1 MTKEEYLNMYKEDKL
16 AEICAQ
22 LEEERD
28 YYHDEMNAY
37 KSDAQAAQKKADD
50 FSSYWE
56 SVDKLSKKLET
67 LPAKDFIKLYYIMHG
82 LINDHVRYSNINV
95 RAIETDSL
103 SSLRCVTTAYN

>member
-1 MTKEEYLNMYKEDKL
+1 MTKEEYLNMYKEGKL

-28 YYHDEMNAY
+28 YYHYEMNAY
-37 KSDAQAAQKKADD
+37 KSDAQSAQKKVTEL
-50 FSSYWE
+50 SSYWE
-56 SVDKLSKKLET
+56 SMDKLSKKLET

-95 RAIETDSL
+95 RAIEPDSL
-103 SSLRCVTTAYN
+103 RGIATAYN

>member
-37 KSDAQAAQKKADD
+37 KSDAQSAQKRADE
-50 FSSYWE
+50 FSSYWK
-56 SVDKLSKKLET
+56 SVDKLFDKLKT
-67 LPAKDFIKLYYIMHG
+67 IPAKDFIELYYQMKE
-82 LINDHVRYSNINV
+82 V
-95 RAIETDSL
+95 IENKTTNNNTTYIPDPNNWGSI
-103 SSLRCVTTAYN
+103 TTAISGR

>member
-37 KSDAQAAQKKADD
+37 KSDAQSAQKRVDEL
-50 FSSYWE
+50 SSYWE
-56 SVDKLSKKLET
+56 STDRLFGKLKSI
-67 LPAKDFIKLYYIMHG
+67 PAKDFIELYYQMKE
-82 LINDHVRYSNINV
+82 V
-95 RAIETDSL
+95 IENKATNKN
-103 SSLRCVTTAYN
+103 TTYISDPNN

>member
-1 MTKEEYLNMYKEDKL
+1 MTKEEYLSMYKEDKL

-56 SVDKLSKKLET
+56 SVDKLFEKIET
-67 LPAKDFIKLYYIMHG
+67 LSVKDFIKLYYRMHDTMNNHG
-82 LINDHVRYSNINV
+82 RHENISIPKPSNWDNV
-95 RAIETDSL
+95 ITTI
-103 SSLRCVTTAYN
+103 SSR

>member
-1 MTKEEYLNMYKEDKL
+1 MTKEEYLSMYKEDKL

-56 SVDKLSKKLET
+56 SVDKLFEKIET
-67 LPAKDFIKLYYIMHG
+67 LSVKDFIKLYYRMHDTMNSHG
-82 LINDHVRYSNINV
+82 RYENTSIPKPSN
-95 RAIETDSL
+95 
-103 SSLRCVTTAYN
+103 

>member
-1 MTKEEYLNMYKEDKL
+1 MTKEEYLSMYKEDKL

-56 SVDKLSKKLET
+56 SVDKLFEKIET
-67 LPAKDFIKLYYIMHG
+67 LSVKDFIKLYYRMHDTM
-82 LINDHVRYSNINV
+82 NHHERYENISIPKSSNWDNV
-95 RAIETDSL
+95 ITAI
-103 SSLRCVTTAYN
+103 SSR

>member
-37 KSDAQAAQKKADD
+37 KSDAQSAQKKVTEL
-50 FSSYWE
+50 SSYWE
-56 SVDKLSKKLET
+56 DKDKLLEKLKSI
-67 LPAKDFIKLYYIMHG
+67 PAKDFIELYYQMKE
-82 LINDHVRYSNINV
+82 V
-95 RAIETDSL
+95 IENKATNKN
-103 SSLRCVTTAYN
+103 TTYISDPNNWGSITTTISGR